1 MLLLIELKIV
11 KYEDVFFSAILTQN
25 RNVMVGMC
33 LSTHVWQNNPWN
45 AEICLN
51 CCAAYRIYLNQES
64 SINKYLKITKIAPPL
79 KNETTFFDIY
89 FLHSSLAMIRAGK
102 LV

>member
-11 KYEDVFFSAILTQN
+11 KYEDVFLSAILTQN
-25 RNVMVGMC
+25 RNVMVDTC
-33 LSTHVWQNNPWN
+33 LSTLVWQNNPWN
-45 AEICLN
+45 TEIRLN
-51 CCAAYRIYLNQES
+51 CSAAYRIYLNQES

-79 KNETTFFDIY
+79 KSKTTFFDIY
-89 FLHSSLAMIRAGK
+89 FLYSYSMIREEK